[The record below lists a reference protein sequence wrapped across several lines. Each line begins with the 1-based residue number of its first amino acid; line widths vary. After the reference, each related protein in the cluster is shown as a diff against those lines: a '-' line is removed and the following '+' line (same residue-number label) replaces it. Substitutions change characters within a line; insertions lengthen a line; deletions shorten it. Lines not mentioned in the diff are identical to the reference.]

1 MRRHR
6 GRPRRLPDDDDF
18 VWIAASARCSA
29 HPAQRCALVHKAVTA
44 GTAALFSSQL
54 GCARSRMRD
63 AIVEVDEDRAGRA
76 TVSPS

>member
-1 MRRHR
+1 
-6 GRPRRLPDDDDF
+6 
-18 VWIAASARCSA
+18 
-29 HPAQRCALVHKAVTA
+29 
-44 GTAALFSSQL
+44 LFSSQL